1 MELIIDSTFRRA
13 HGLYFRDLPEEAV
26 FKRINGIF
34 TKYDPE
40 MLLDVVNIIKTAI
53 ALGMTYSDSHDK
65 VVATTIDRFP
75 VSDDIDLFILSVTMK
90 LLIAMGSESVEELL
104 FKPRDINREIA
115 AKYYRIPLKKV
126 DDEMVAAV
134 IKASENFTS
143 KSYSID
149 DPPVGSWDEYFY
161 NVSRQV
167 ARNSKCLSRRI
178 GAVLVWDKGIISTGY
193 NGPPRGVPRC
203 DMRWKIDKEFSDKY
217 GDKVEGKK
225 LEGVCPRYAIGFES
239 GGGLEICPA
248 GHAERN
254 ALINAA
260 RKGIKTKGTIL
271 YMTCGIPCTPCLVEI
286 INAGVKEIVV
296 TSLKV
301 YDETAPYLLNQ
312 STLGVGLF
320 DFVK

>member
-1 MELIIDSTFRRA
+1 MELIIDSTFRNA
-13 HGLYFRDLPEEAV
+13 HSLYFRDLPEEAV
-26 FKRINGIF
+26 FKRINGVF
-34 TKYDPE
+34 DRFDPE
-40 MLLDVVNIIKTAI
+40 MLLDAVNIIKTAI
-53 ALGMTYSDSHDK
+53 ALGMTYNDCHDK
-65 VVATTIDRFP
+65 VVETTIERFP
-75 VSDDIDLFILSVTMK
+75 AGDDIDLFILSVTMK

-104 FKPRDINREIA
+104 FKPREIDREVA
-115 AKYYRIPLKKV
+115 AKYFRVPLKKV
-126 DDEMVAAV
+126 TREMIQEVLV
-134 IKASENFTS
+134 ASENFT
-143 KSYSID
+143 KQSYSID

-161 NVSRQV
+161 NVCRQV

-217 GDKVEGKK
+217 KDRAKGKE

-239 GGGLEICPA
+239 GTGLEICPA

-254 ALINAA
+254 AIINAA
-260 RKGIKTKGTIL
+260 RKGIATKGTIL

-296 TSLKV
+296 TSLRI
-301 YDETAPYLLNQ
+301 YDETAMYLLNQ
-312 STLGVGLF
+312 SNLGVRLF

>member
-1 MELIIDSTFRRA
+1 MELIIDSTFRSA
-13 HGLYFRDLPEEAV
+13 HGLYFRGLSEEAV

-34 TKYDPE
+34 ERYDPE
-40 MLLDVVNIIKTAI
+40 MVLDAVNIVKTAI
-53 ALGMTYSDSHDK
+53 ALGMTYSDCHDK
-65 VVATTIDRFP
+65 TVETIIKRFP
-75 VSDDIDLFILSVTMK
+75 PSDDIDLFILSVTMK

-104 FKPRDINREIA
+104 FKPRDINKEVA
-115 AKYYRIPLKKV
+115 AKYFRVPLKKV
-126 DDEMVAAV
+126 TKEMTEAV
-134 IKASENFTS
+134 VQASENFTK

-149 DPPVGSWDEYFY
+149 DPPVANWDEYFY
-161 NVSRQV
+161 NVCRQV

-203 DMRWKIDKEFSDKY
+203 DMRWKIDKEFNDKY
-217 GDKVEGKK
+217 KDKVEGKE
-225 LEGVCPRYAIGFES
+225 LEGICPRYAIGFES
-239 GGGLEICPA
+239 GTGLEICPA

-254 ALINAA
+254 AIINAA
-260 RKGIKTKGTIL
+260 RKGIKTKGTLL

-296 TSLKV
+296 TSLKI
-301 YDETAPYLLNQ
+301 YDETAMYLLNQ
-312 STLGVGLF
+312 STLSVRLY